1 MPPRGACFIKMKF
14 IVSTC
19 IILILIIFLPNFK
32 VFSVVSGSMEPAI
45 KNGSFVIVKRSS
57 TYRTNDLI
65 TFKNSQGTDIVTH
78 RIIKIEQSQGKYLV
92 FTKGD
97 NNANIDGAAIKPED
111 VIGKVVLVL
120 PLAGKVTSI
129 VSSQKL
135 LPITFYIPSGLLFG
149 TLIRKL
155 KLNT

>member
-19 IILILIIFLPNFK
+19 IILVLIVFLPNFK
-32 VFSVVSGSMEPAI
+32 IFSVVSGSMEPTI
-45 KNGSFVIVKRSS
+45 KNGSFVIVRKSS

-65 TFKNSQGTDIVTH
+65 TFKNSQGTGTMTH
-78 RIIKIEQSQGKYLV
+78 RIVKIEQSQGKYLV

-97 NNANIDGAAIKPED
+97 SNANIDGVAIKPEA
-111 VIGKVVLVL
+111 VIGKVTLVL
-120 PLAGKVTSI
+120 PFAGKVTSI